1 MDDAEKTFYR
11 EMPEETLRDRW
22 DTSQG
27 QDIRAAIIAA
37 NTVANAKA
45 DYSSVVGTVKTSWSK
60 DKSAKTDLRGLD
72 LSGYSNLIDDTIWSF
87 DLSDCALHY
96 SDLSN
101 CELTGSDFARSDILY
116 ADFSGA
122 YLPDCDFRNTNLTLT
137 SFSHSNL
144 SSADLRGA
152 WITDIDLVDSNLE
165 FIKFNRRTM
174 FHSMDPSKVSG
185 GSNPLFLSYARRRIF
200 LRHFKEHSLVN
211 RVFYYIW
218 LAISDCGQSF
228 TRWFAV
234 SALLCIVFGIIYSRL
249 SGDFS
254 IANDRVP
261 TPFSFY
267 YYSVVTFTTLGFG
280 DILPKTLRAEI
291 LVTLE
296 VILGYIMLGGLI
308 SIFASKFVPKE

>member
-1 MDDAEKTFYR
+1 LPPVTHTLRFKHAMTDTDTQTPSSTPPPDEPLAPSLFPQERWEEMADAEKTFYR

-152 WITDIDLVDSNLE
+152 WITDIDLLDSNLE

-185 GSNPLFLSYARRRIF
+185 GSNPLFLS
-200 LRHFKEHSLVN
+200 
-211 RVFYYIW
+211 
-218 LAISDCGQSF
+218 
-228 TRWFAV
+228 
-234 SALLCIVFGIIYSRL
+234 
-249 SGDFS
+249 
-254 IANDRVP
+254 
-261 TPFSFY
+261 
-267 YYSVVTFTTLGFG
+267 
-280 DILPKTLRAEI
+280 
-291 LVTLE
+291 
-296 VILGYIMLGGLI
+296 
-308 SIFASKFVPKE
+308 